1 MNKSAFFFHRSIPRK
16 LFFINLLVCIVFIL
30 MTISVVLSF
39 QYIEDEMTRIFK
51 VQLDHIS
58 ENSQVGR
65 ELARV
70 AADSDLLVS
79 TFFGRED
86 FLKTEGENLIRRIS
100 ALMEKTTNMQ
110 LKELL
115 GKFRQKIEEVI
126 KQCETVNLTYR
137 EMDALNQQID
147 TRLSQLGEV
156 ISQKILSLTMEGRD
170 SSVIEQLTF
179 MVSGY
184 RETLPRLT
192 IRFNRLGLKY
202 FEAPVKKEGHPMLTL
217 LNDLRLRLRTLSASD
232 PDIAK
237 YGELLRHD
245 VRKYTDTVLQF
256 HTVAGI
262 LRVSLD
268 DMEAQTEVL
277 LGMMKKLV
285 QNVTKMGQEGTETLK
300 KEISEG
306 VTAVLLITSFM
317 TLTVTI
323 LVFFLSRSVTQ
334 SLDRVIKGLQDTS
347 RGIMAASSQVLSTSH
362 QLAAGTSDQA
372 TSLEETS
379 ASLEEID
386 ASIQKNADNT
396 TYADQIVKGSLK
408 GVRAANLSV
417 SQLIESMNEIS
428 EASEEIR
435 KIIKTI
441 DEIAFRTNLLAL
453 NAAVE
458 AARAGEAGAGFAVVA
473 DEVRNLAM
481 QSAEASKNTAMI
493 IKSTISKVQDGS
505 EFVSMVNQTFASVEA
520 NSHKVSKLVG
530 GVAVSSN
537 QQAHGIGQVSQAV
550 IKMDKVVQGNAS
562 KGEELAGTSEEMN
575 ARAEQMNEFVEE
587 LAVMAGKRRQS
598 YAKRGYKPSEQEPNK
613 KTASVPEKVS
623 PQLENNNFMDKREQ
637 VRPDA
642 LIPLDDE
649 DFDDF

>member
-1 MNKSAFFFHRSIPRK
+1 M
-16 LFFINLLVCIVFIL
+16 CIVFIL

-300 KEISEG
+300 KK
-306 VTAVLLITSFM
+306 FP
-317 TLTVTI
+317 
-323 LVFFLSRSVTQ
+323 
-334 SLDRVIKGLQDTS
+334 K
-347 RGIMAASSQVLSTSH
+347 
-362 QLAAGTSDQA
+362 
-372 TSLEETS
+372 
-379 ASLEEID
+379 
-386 ASIQKNADNT
+386 
-396 TYADQIVKGSLK
+396 
-408 GVRAANLSV
+408 
-417 SQLIESMNEIS
+417 ESP
-428 EASEEIR
+428 R
-435 KIIKTI
+435 Y
-441 DEIAFRTNLLAL
+441 F
-453 NAAVE
+453 
-458 AARAGEAGAGFAVVA
+458 
-473 DEVRNLAM
+473 
-481 QSAEASKNTAMI
+481 
-493 IKSTISKVQDGS
+493 
-505 EFVSMVNQTFASVEA
+505 
-520 NSHKVSKLVG
+520 
-530 GVAVSSN
+530 
-537 QQAHGIGQVSQAV
+537 
-550 IKMDKVVQGNAS
+550 
-562 KGEELAGTSEEMN
+562 
-575 ARAEQMNEFVEE
+575 
-587 LAVMAGKRRQS
+587 
-598 YAKRGYKPSEQEPNK
+598 
-613 KTASVPEKVS
+613 
-623 PQLENNNFMDKREQ
+623 
-637 VRPDA
+637 
-642 LIPLDDE
+642 
-649 DFDDF
+649 

>member
-1 MNKSAFFFHRSIPRK
+1 
-16 LFFINLLVCIVFIL
+16 
-30 MTISVVLSF
+30 
-39 QYIEDEMTRIFK
+39 MTRIFK

>member
-1 MNKSAFFFHRSIPRK
+1 
-16 LFFINLLVCIVFIL
+16 
-30 MTISVVLSF
+30 
-39 QYIEDEMTRIFK
+39 
-51 VQLDHIS
+51 
-58 ENSQVGR
+58 
-65 ELARV
+65 
-70 AADSDLLVS
+70 
-79 TFFGRED
+79 
-86 FLKTEGENLIRRIS
+86 
-100 ALMEKTTNMQ
+100 
-110 LKELL
+110 
-115 GKFRQKIEEVI
+115 
-126 KQCETVNLTYR
+126 
-137 EMDALNQQID
+137 
-147 TRLSQLGEV
+147 
-156 ISQKILSLTMEGRD
+156 
-170 SSVIEQLTF
+170 
-179 MVSGY
+179 
-184 RETLPRLT
+184 
-192 IRFNRLGLKY
+192 
-202 FEAPVKKEGHPMLTL
+202 
-217 LNDLRLRLRTLSASD
+217 
-232 PDIAK
+232 
-237 YGELLRHD
+237 
-245 VRKYTDTVLQF
+245 
-256 HTVAGI
+256 
-262 LRVSLD
+262 
-268 DMEAQTEVL
+268 
-277 LGMMKKLV
+277 
-285 QNVTKMGQEGTETLK
+285 
-300 KEISEG
+300 
-306 VTAVLLITSFM
+306 
-317 TLTVTI
+317 
-323 LVFFLSRSVTQ
+323 
-334 SLDRVIKGLQDTS
+334 
-347 RGIMAASSQVLSTSH
+347 MAASSQVLSTSH